1 MRACKAR
8 VAYLGVHFKNTSYTM
23 ETAFAI
29 RKFPLA
35 KAKRYLEDVM
45 VHKQAIP
52 FHCTNGHVKC
62 AFFILD
68 LLNNAESNDEIKAY
82 MSSPCHIELILSE
95 KAEPETQFKKSSLGM
110 ILIQNFRQVKMLI
123 ASTLGYDPD
132 VDDMEKVETLKGN
145 AATTKDRPPKKLKC
159 LCGVVLGQLF
169 TT

>member
-1 MRACKAR
+1 
-8 VAYLGVHFKNTSYTM
+8 M

-68 LLNNAESNDEIKAY
+68 LLNNAESNDEIKGLYRCSLAGRI
-82 MSSPCHIELILSE
+82 SHPSQA
-95 KAEPETQFKKSSLGM
+95 KA
-110 ILIQNFRQVKMLI
+110 
-123 ASTLGYDPD
+123 PD
-132 VDDMEKVETLKGN
+132 L
-145 AATTKDRPPKKLKC
+145 P
-159 LCGVVLGQLF
+159 
-169 TT
+169 